1 MLVVKGVRGKN
12 RDMPLE
18 GKRLPMPTMD
28 NTNYSRWL
36 FALIVLLTV
45 IAGLY
50 VSGWIYGAL
59 QAVGS
64 ILALYFTAWLI
75 QFFLTPLVDLMTRL
89 KVPRVAAVCAVY
101 LALIAVMIPVLAW
114 IGVTVFNQG
123 QHLVQTL
130 AQQGTYEFITR
141 TSTNIETF
149 LKEHGVKQKDIQ
161 TFTEN
166 WSFSLQ
172 HGAVNAGKNLND
184 LLNQHL
190 NASTLSTSA
199 TVFLGFLS
207 KTSTLLLNTI
217 IVLILSFYMTL
228 DGHRLVHRVLSYFP
242 PAVGEVMESFHVI
255 VNRKFGGYLRGQL
268 ILAAS
273 YGLLTYIIA
282 LNFGLQSYSVFIA
295 IFAGVMMLIPF
306 IGTFAAVIPPIIG
319 FVLVHASDFQTG
331 YFILLIVFLFGSQQ
345 VVLNVL
351 APRVLS
357 TAVGM
362 HPLLVVLGLLLGTKI
377 AGPWG
382 AIFGVPV
389 FGVILDTADL
399 IYRRVMERRYGFHP
413 PERTLEDEHDGK
425 DKGKDRNAAHAT
437 PGPDMEPGPV
447 PGVPGKDD
455 RPKGRPG
462 RRAAVGAGPLS
473 RAGAVLHPPTRARP
487 GESQDRPA

>member
-1 MLVVKGVRGKN
+1 
-12 RDMPLE
+12 
-18 GKRLPMPTMD
+18 MPTID
-28 NTNYSRWL
+28 SNYSRWL

-50 VSGWIYGAL
+50 LSGWIYGAL
-59 QAVGS
+59 QAIGS

-75 QFFLTPLVDLMTRL
+75 QFFLTPVVDLMTRL
-89 KVPRVAAVCAVY
+89 KVPRVAAVGVVY
-101 LALIAVMIPVLAW
+101 LALIAIMIPVLIW
-114 IGVTVFNQG
+114 IGATMFNQG
-123 QHLVQTL
+123 QHLVYTL
-130 AQQGTYEFITR
+130 AQAGTYEFITR
-141 TSTNIETF
+141 TATDFESF
-149 LKEHGVKQKDIQ
+149 LKQHGVSQKNITD
-161 TFTEN
+161 FTNN
-166 WSFSLQ
+166 WSFSL
-172 HGAVNAGKNLND
+172 HNGAVKAGQNLNE

-190 NASTLSTSA
+190 NASTLGSSA

-207 KTSTLLLNTI
+207 KASTLLLDTI

-228 DGHRLVHRVLSYFP
+228 DGHKLMHRVLSYFP
-242 PAVGEVMESFHVI
+242 PAVGEVMESVHLI
-255 VNRKFGGYLRGQL
+255 VNRKFGGYLRGQI
-268 ILAAS
+268 ILAVS

-345 VVLNVL
+345 IVLNVL

-362 HPLLVVLGLLLGTKI
+362 HPLLVVLGLLLGAKF

-389 FGVILDTADL
+389 FGVILDTTDL
-399 IYRRVMERRYGFHP
+399 IYRRVMDRRYGFHP
-413 PERTLEDEHDGK
+413 PERTQDDEHDGK
-425 DKGKDRNAAHAT
+425 GKEKDRTTAHAT
-437 PGPDMEPGPV
+437 PGTGMGPAPGAPR
-447 PGVPGKDD
+447 KDD
-455 RPKGRPG
+455 RAKGRPG
-462 RRAAVGAGPLS
+462 RRVGVGAGPLS
-473 RAGAVLHPPTRARP
+473 RAGAVFHPPTRARP
-487 GESQDRPA
+487 GGSQDRPA

>member
-1 MLVVKGVRGKN
+1 MS
-12 RDMPLE
+12 LE

-28 NTNYSRWL
+28 NANYSRWL

-50 VSGWIYGAL
+50 LSGWIYGAL
-59 QAVGS
+59 QAIGS

-75 QFFLTPLVDLMTRL
+75 QFFLTPLVDLLTRL
-89 KVPRVAAVCAVY
+89 KIPRVAAVTAVY
-101 LALIAVMIPVLAW
+101 LALIALIVLALVP

-123 QHLVQTL
+123 QRLVQTL
-130 AQQGTYEFITR
+130 AQRGTYEFITR
-141 TSTNIETF
+141 TATDIEKF
-149 LKEHGVKQKDIQ
+149 LRDHGVKQKDIS
-161 TFTEN
+161 TFTNN
-166 WSFSLQ
+166 WSFNIRN
-172 HGAVNAGKNLND
+172 GAFNAGKNLNQFVND
-184 LLNQHL
+184 HF
-190 NASTLSTSA
+190 NASTLGSSA
-199 TVFLGFLS
+199 TVFLSFLS
-207 KTSTLLLNTI
+207 KTSAFVLNTI

-228 DGHRLVHRVLSYFP
+228 DGHKLVQRVLSYFP

-255 VNRKFGGYLRGQL
+255 VNRKFGGYLRGQF
-268 ILAAS
+268 ILAVS

-306 IGTFAAVIPPIIG
+306 VGTFAAVIPPIIG
-319 FVLVHASDFQTG
+319 FLLVHASNFQTG
-331 YFILLIVFLFGSQQ
+331 YFILLILFLFGSQQ
-345 VVLNVL
+345 IVLNVL

-399 IYRRVMERRYGFHP
+399 IYRRVMDRRYGFHP
-413 PERTLEDEHDGK
+413 PERSQDDEHDGK
-425 DKGKDRNAAHAT
+425 GKDKDRRIAHAA
-437 PGPDMEPGPV
+437 PGTGMEPRPSMS
-447 PGVPGKDD
+447 GKDD
-455 RPKGRPG
+455 RLKGRPG
-462 RRAAVGAGPLS
+462 RQAGVGAGPLS
-473 RAGAVLHPPTRARP
+473 RAGAVLRSPTRGRP
-487 GESQDRPA
+487 RGSQDRPA

>member
-1 MLVVKGVRGKN
+1 MMVVKGVRGKN
-12 RDMPLE
+12 RDMPFE
-18 GKRLPMPTMD
+18 GKRLPMPTID
-28 NTNYSRWL
+28 SNYSRWL

-50 VSGWIYGAL
+50 LSGWIYGAL
-59 QAVGS
+59 QTIGS

-89 KVPRVAAVCAVY
+89 KVPRVAAVAAVY
-101 LALIAVMIPVLAW
+101 LALIALIIPLLIW
-114 IGVTVFNQG
+114 IGATMFNQG
-123 QHLVQTL
+123 QHLVYTL
-130 AQQGTYEFITR
+130 GQAGTYEFITR
-141 TSTNIETF
+141 TATDFESF
-149 LKEHGVKQKDIQ
+149 LKQHGVSQKNIKD
-161 TFTEN
+161 FTDN
-166 WSFSLQ
+166 WSFSL
-172 HGAVNAGKNLND
+172 HNGAVKAGKSLND
-184 LLNQHL
+184 LFSQHL
-190 NASTLSTSA
+190 SASTLSSSVP
-199 TVFLGFLS
+199 VFLNFLS
-207 KTSTLLLNTI
+207 KTSALVLNTI

-228 DGHRLVHRVLSYFP
+228 DGHKLVHRVLSYFP

-268 ILAAS
+268 ILAVS

-319 FVLVHASDFQTG
+319 FLLVHASNFQTG

-389 FGVILDTADL
+389 FGVILDTVDL
-399 IYRRVMERRYGFHP
+399 VYRRVMERRYGFHP

-425 DKGKDRNAAHAT
+425 DTGKGRNTARAA
-437 PGPDMEPGPV
+437 PGTSTGPEPGP
-447 PGVPGKDD
+447 GAPGKDD

-462 RRAAVGAGPLS
+462 RRAAIGAGSLS

-487 GESQDRPA
+487 GESRDRPA